1 MRLQY
6 PEIEQTAVKAAADVD
21 SLVIIKV
28 FCGLPEHHAEDAE
41 QSWCQETTL
50 FHAVGDGKGF
60 REVAVQCDL
69 SAVVFVQLSD
79 HAEEFWGETETL
91 QDQPESL
98 PAHSVE
104 RYGQVDKRYIQLLV
118 LLPTLLLKLPEDED
132 HDCGAPVSLKPH

>member
-1 MRLQY
+1 VRLQY

-28 FCGLPEHHAEDAE
+28 FCGLPEHHAEDDAE
-41 QSWCQETTL
+41 QSWCQVTTL

-69 SAVVFVQLSD
+69 SALVFVQLSD
-79 HAEEFWGETETL
+79 HAEEFGWAIETL

-104 RYGQVDKRYIQLLV
+104 RFGHVDK
-118 LLPTLLLKLPEDED
+118 
-132 HDCGAPVSLKPH
+132 